1 MMLKALVLT
10 LPCAL
15 GLGADTAAA
24 WGDEG
29 HQVIGLIA
37 EHYLTPETQI
47 RVGALLEGDT
57 SGLVPR
63 DIAHEATWA
72 DKYRDSDRD
81 STRERY
87 LGTRDWHF
95 VDLEIEGADLRA
107 ACHGRPP
114 LPPDTLA
121 SRGPA
126 EDCVVDKIEQFSAEL
141 ANPCTDEGER
151 RLALEFLLH
160 LVGDVHQ
167 PLHAGDDHD
176 QGGNSKKVGAPGMRR
191 ENLHYEWDVE
201 FVRRL
206 GPDASEVAA
215 TLVGRISPA
224 DRARWEAGSA
234 TDWAMESY
242 EVARAHA
249 YGLLPPPS
257 GEGHRLT
264 DAYIDDA
271 TRVTAEQLA
280 KAGVRLAWLLNR
292 DLRQASSGTIGPH
305 GFSPYRCR

>member
-1 MMLKALVLT
+1 M
-10 LPCAL
+10 
-15 GLGADTAAA
+15 
-24 WGDEG
+24 
-29 HQVIGLIA
+29 
-37 EHYLTPETQI
+37 
-47 RVGALLEGDT
+47 
-57 SGLVPR
+57 
-63 DIAHEATWA
+63 
-72 DKYRDSDRD
+72 
-81 STRERY
+81 
-87 LGTRDWHF
+87 
-95 VDLEIEGADLRA
+95 
-107 ACHGRPP
+107 
-114 LPPDTLA
+114 
-121 SRGPA
+121 
-126 EDCVVDKIEQFSAEL
+126 VDKIEQFSAEL

-292 DLRQASSGTIGPH
+292 DLRQAASGTIGPH